1 VHAQNS
7 LKLLRAVGLAATAL
21 FALALG
27 WLCWQAWFE
36 PGIVFFPPGTAP
48 WIVYPSPPRVHTF
61 AVQSL
66 PAVFR
71 RQFVLERQPAKALLD
86 WRSFAAG
93 RLSVNGQ
100 RAALPAAAN
109 WKNGARIDIS
119 QQLHAGT
126 NELTAI
132 VWADSGPPALSL
144 RLETDEVVMVSD
156 EQWRVSLAGAIEQP
170 AALAAKPV
178 APQPGNPFFGGDRT
192 GPALRQTAGWQCFF
206 FVAALTAALLW
217 RHFRGRLEDGGQ
229 KEKWLRICA
238 VAALAAALIVL
249 RGHNVFRLTLLFG
262 FDSSAHLD
270 YVKYIQETGSLPL
283 ANQGLEMFQAP
294 LYYAIAAALLKVMHH
309 AASDLAGL
317 RLLQIFN
324 LLVGAADIA
333 LVWLGLGLL
342 YPRQW
347 KKQLAGAALAAYA
360 PWHLYLLHY
369 PTNETLCCM
378 LGTAALC
385 LCLKCVAGA
394 SGPPGARVIA
404 AAAPSA
410 AKLPEKAKK
419 APRPPGRGAAVARRT
434 LVVPKPVETGPKPVK
449 KSEWPV
455 GWLAALG
462 IALGAACLAKS
473 SSLALLPLVF
483 AALAVELM
491 ARREQSPMTWVKVIG
506 WVFGLA
512 LGISAWHYWR
522 AWRHF
527 GTPFLGGWS
536 RESAP
541 IAWWQPPGY
550 ATAEYFTRFG
560 HVLIAPYFCG
570 FHGFCNAMYSTLWG
584 DGGRGGVG
592 RIWLGTPWNDDFMT
606 AGYIWALAPSLLVLS
621 GVAATL
627 ARFRKNP
634 RLDWLL
640 LTAVAAAYFLALLQ
654 LNLKLPYLACGKA
667 TFALTA
673 LLPFCAF
680 AVAGWD
686 WWTERFGSWAALV
699 LAALLGVWLLNDYA
713 AFWVRPEAPRTRLLA
728 ARQKFIDGTE
738 DASADFA
745 SLVEADAHNS
755 LAAEYLA
762 RAELKA
768 GRTNRFEEVV
778 REAITNNAVNGEMA
792 ELAAKRLVQLGHL
805 AAALESAKSAAHSSP
820 DDELIA
826 ETWLTLARASKQ
838 DREVVAAAA
847 WFLRND
853 PDSLSTHKMMAEAL
867 NHLGQK
873 EAAAMQLAIGQAAA
887 F

>member
-1 VHAQNS
+1 
-7 LKLLRAVGLAATAL
+7 
-21 FALALG
+21 
-27 WLCWQAWFE
+27 
-36 PGIVFFPPGTAP
+36 
-48 WIVYPSPPRVHTF
+48 VHTF

-66 PAVFR
+66 PALFR
-71 RQFVLERQPAKALLD
+71 RQFVLERQPSKALLD

-93 RLSVNGQ
+93 RLSVNGR
-100 RAALPAAAN
+100 RADLLAAAN
-109 WKNGARIDIS
+109 WKNGTRIDIS
-119 QQLHAGT
+119 QQLHPGT
-126 NELTAI
+126 NELTAV

-144 RLETDEVVMVSD
+144 RLETDEVVIVSD

-170 AALAAKPV
+170 AALAAKPA

-192 GPALRQTAGWQCFF
+192 GPALRKTAGWQCFF
-206 FVAALTAALLW
+206 FMASLTAALLW
-217 RHFRGRLEDGGQ
+217 RHFRGRIEDGDR
-229 KEKWLRICA
+229 KEKWLRIFA
-238 VAALAAALIVL
+238 VVAFATALIVL

-270 YVKYIQETGSLPL
+270 YVKYIQENGALPL

-294 LYYAIAAALLKVMHH
+294 LYYTIAAALLKVMHH

-385 LCLKCVAGA
+385 LCLKCVASA
-394 SGPPGARVIA
+394 DSPQVARVIA
-404 AAAPSA
+404 VATPSS
-410 AKLPEKAKK
+410 AKPPEKVRGKK
-419 APRPPGRGAAVARRT
+419 APSPPGRGSAVASKP
-434 LVVPKPVETGPKPVK
+434 LAVPESAETGPRPIEKT
-449 KSEWPV
+449 EWPF

-462 IALGAACLAKS
+462 IALGAACLAKA
-473 SSLALLPLVF
+473 SSLALLPLIF
-483 AALAVELM
+483 AALAVQLI
-491 ARREQSPMTWVKVIG
+491 ARQESPMTWVKVIG
-506 WVFGLA
+506 LVFGLA

-536 RESAP
+536 RESVP
-541 IAWWQPPGY
+541 IPWWQPPGY
-550 ATAEYFTRFG
+550 ATPGYFIRFG

-570 FHGFCNAMYSTLWG
+570 FHGFCNAIYSTLWG

-606 AGYIWALAPSLLVLS
+606 AGYIWALAPTFLVLS
-621 GVAATL
+621 GVVATL

-640 LTAVAAAYFLALLQ
+640 LTAVAAAYFLSLLQ

-699 LAALLGVWLLNDYA
+699 LTALLGVWLINDYA
-713 AFWVRPEAPRTRLLA
+713 AFWVPPNAPRTRLLA

-738 DASADFA
+738 DARADFA
-745 SLVEADAHNS
+745 SLAEADPRDS
-755 LAAEYLA
+755 RAAEFLA
-762 RAELKA
+762 RAQLRAGDTNGFKA
-768 GRTNRFEEVV
+768 TFQRAQ
-778 REAITNNAVNGEMA
+778 REDAVNGQ
-792 ELAAKRLVQLGHL
+792 LAVLAVQQLLRLHKKSEALQLVKD
-805 AAALESAKSAAHSSP
+805 AALKSP
-820 DDELIA
+820 DDQEVA
-826 ETWLTLARASKQ
+826 ETWLILAEASRK
-838 DREVVAAAA
+838 DAEIAAAGE
-847 WFLRND
+847 WFLRLS
-853 PDSLSTHKMMAEAL
+853 PDDLPAHQIMAEAL
-867 NHLGQK
+867 TRLGRPD
-873 EAAAMQLAIGQAAA
+873 AAALQSSIGHATS